1 MKKLQKRLDVG
12 NIGAYT
18 PIMDRKQTPHSKK
31 RSEIVQ
37 NCTCFNL
44 RKTTRAVTQL
54 YDEALKPCGLYATQF
69 TLLAAI
75 SSNDKVTITELSK
88 ALIMDRTTL
97 TRNLHP
103 LQKNGW
109 VEVIP
114 GEDKR
119 TRILSLT
126 RPGKKL
132 LKEAMTHWSQVQKQ
146 VVKTLGK
153 RNWEELLDNLLLT
166 VKRIN
171 PY

>member
-1 MKKLQKRLDVG
+1 MNKNKTSSQKGQSQL
-12 NIGAYT
+12 
-18 PIMDRKQTPHSKK
+18 
-31 RSEIVQ
+31 VQ

-44 RKTTRAVTQL
+44 RKASRALTQL
-54 YDEALKPCGLYATQF
+54 FDEALKPAGLFSTQF

-75 SSNDKVTITELSK
+75 SSQDKATITKLSQ

-97 TRNLHP
+97 TRNLSP

-109 VEVIP
+109 VEVTP

-126 RPGKKL
+126 HSGKKV
-132 LKEAMTHWSQVQKQ
+132 LKQAMVYWKDIQTQ

-153 RNWEELLDNLLLT
+153 GNWDDLMNQLAFT
-166 VKRIN
+166 VSKLN

>member
-1 MKKLQKRLDVG
+1 MSQNTKVNPKR
-12 NIGAYT
+12 
-18 PIMDRKQTPHSKK
+18 HS
-31 RSEIVQ
+31 ETVQ

-54 YDEALKPCGLYATQF
+54 FDEALKPSGLYSTQF

-75 SSNDKVTITELSK
+75 SSCDQVTITELSK
-88 ALIMDRTTL
+88 ELIMDRTTL
-97 TRNLHP
+97 TRNLNP

-109 VEVIP
+109 VEVTP

-126 RPGKKL
+126 RSGKKIL
-132 LKEAMTHWSQVQKQ
+132 SQAMIHWEQVQKR

-153 RNWEELLDNLLLT
+153 SNWEELLDRLSTT
-166 VKRIN
+166 VNKLN